1 MREDWEIMEIMVQ
14 FNVDNRYMKTRISL
28 RLLQT
33 YFVGAMALLAGC
45 QQEMTEPEINQDN
58 NREVPVVL
66 TARQGGGTDARTT
79 YTPSTPE
86 DDGSIAMGV
95 KWDGGEDEMLAYTY
109 YNKEGAGVHFN
120 CLFPVEN
127 SISADGK
134 SQDFEG
140 TIIKNDEENGLM
152 HYIFYPCPRDN
163 WITKDV
169 AGQTLTVR
177 YPMNNQVQDCTPGNE
192 TKHLA
197 AYDIMRAMDFEVESG
212 NTTIE
217 FEHLTSLLYMD
228 FTLPENKAISTI
240 KLISDKAIF
249 GTEYRMKFKVLY
261 SGCESGTDDDKMA
274 TTMDLTLQNDAADNS
289 VKGYLMLTPYGIP
302 TSYAV
307 NISAEAIAA
316 DGTVYQSGTTTINIA
331 SGYLFEP
338 GKCKTMKRT
347 LTKKET
353 YVKDGTTLTL
363 NTSAGG
369 LTSLLQSLPTTAYE
383 DVTTLKIEGTL
394 SNDDLKQTTNNE
406 LFNTEYSL
414 QSSILGNWLRSYAG
428 GITTLDLSAVNG
440 LTIISE
446 MAFYGCGISSLGNS
460 SLKKVILPEGVVK
473 IDKNAFLFAQITE
486 IVLPATLKTIGH
498 NALGDTDLSTVTL
511 PQGLEI
517 IEDFAFLGSDVT
529 TLIIP
534 STVTSIG
541 MSSLPTHYLGTTIV
555 FEGTTYGL
563 LDVEKFG
570 DSMSME
576 YVSLLLPSVT
586 TYSAASDIKE
596 QCTFVHEMMN
606 PMDPSIIETMT
617 FAPKVYYNWSGSGT
631 YENATDSEKLNKAN
645 YTSL

>member
-86 DDGSIAMGV
+86 NDGSIAMGV

-109 YNKEGAGVHFN
+109 YDSEGVN
-120 CLFPVEN
+120 LYYLFPVEN
-127 SISADGK
+127 SISNDGK

-140 TIIKNDEENGLM
+140 TIIKNDGENAQWHWL
-152 HYIFYPCPRDN
+152 FYPCPWDS
-163 WITKDV
+163 WITQDDV
-169 AGQTLTVR
+169 NKTLTIR

-197 AYDIMRAMDFEVESG
+197 AYDIMTKLNNQVESG
-212 NTTIE
+212 NASISL
-217 FEHLTSLLYMD
+217 EHHTSLLYMD
-228 FTLPENKAISTI
+228 FTLPEDKAISTI
-240 KLISDKAIF
+240 RLTSDQAIF
-249 GTEYRMKFKVLY
+249 GTDYKMEFRLLG
-261 SGCESGTDDDKMA
+261 SALSSGTDDDKMA

-369 LTSLLQSLPTTAYE
+369 LTSFLQSLPTTAYE

-541 MSSLPTHYLGTTIV
+541 MSSLSTHYLGTTIV

-606 PMDPSIIETMT
+606 PMDPSIIETIT
-617 FAPKVYYNWSGSGT
+617 FSPEVYYNWNGSGA
-631 YENATDSEKLNKAN
+631 YEDATDAEKLNKAN

>member
-86 DDGSIAMGV
+86 NDGSIAMGV

-109 YNKEGAGVHFN
+109 YDSEGVHLYY
-120 CLFPVEN
+120 LFPVEN
-127 SISADGK
+127 SISNDGK

-140 TIIKNDEENGLM
+140 TIIKNDGENAQWHWL
-152 HYIFYPCPRDN
+152 FYPCPWDS
-163 WITKDV
+163 WITQDDV
-169 AGQTLTVR
+169 NKTLTIR

-197 AYDIMRAMDFEVESG
+197 AYDIMTKLNNQVESG
-212 NTTIE
+212 NASISL
-217 FEHLTSLLYMD
+217 EHHTSLLYMD
-228 FTLPENKAISTI
+228 FTLPEDKAISTI
-240 KLISDKAIF
+240 RLTSDQAIF
-249 GTEYRMKFKVLY
+249 GTDYKMEFRLLG
-261 SGCESGTDDDKMA
+261 SALSSGTDDDKMA
-274 TTMDLTLQNDAADNS
+274 TTMELTLQNDAADNS

-369 LTSLLQSLPTTAYE
+369 LTSLLQSLPMTAYE

-440 LTIISE
+440 LTIIPE

-541 MSSLPTHYLGTTIV
+541 MSSLSTHYLGTTIV

-606 PMDPSIIETMT
+606 PMDPSIIETIT
-617 FAPKVYYNWSGSGT
+617 FSPEVYYNWNGSGA
-631 YENATDSEKLNKAN
+631 YEDATDAEKLNKAN

>member
-1 MREDWEIMEIMVQ
+1 
-14 FNVDNRYMKTRISL
+14 MKTRISF

-109 YNKEGAGVHFN
+109 YDSEGVHLYY
-120 CLFPVEN
+120 LFPVEN
-127 SISADGK
+127 SISNDGK

-140 TIIKNDEENGLM
+140 TIIKNEGENAQW
-152 HYIFYPCPRDN
+152 HWFFYPCPWDD
-163 WITKDV
+163 WITQDEVNK
-169 AGQTLTVR
+169 TLTIR
-177 YPMNNQVQDCTPGNE
+177 YPMNNQVQDCTSGNE

-197 AYDIMRAMDFEVESG
+197 AYDIMTKLNNQVESG
-212 NTTIE
+212 NATISL
-217 FEHLTSLLYMD
+217 EHHTSLLYMD
-228 FTLPENKAISTI
+228 FTLPENKAISKI

-249 GTEYRMKFKVLY
+249 GTEYRMKFRLQDA
-261 SGCESGTDDDKMA
+261 GCSSGTDDDKM
-274 TTMDLTLQNDAADNS
+274 TNTMELTLQNDAADNS

-307 NISAEAIAA
+307 NISAEAIAV

-383 DVTTLKIEGTL
+383 GVTTLKIEGTL
-394 SNDDLKQTTNNE
+394 SNADLKQTTNNE
-406 LFNTEYSL
+406 LFNTEYSP

-460 SLKKVILPEGVVK
+460 SLKKVILPEGVTT
-473 IDKNAFLFAQITE
+473 IGDDAFNFASITE
-486 IVLPATLKTIGH
+486 IVLPTTLEIIGNDSFRSTEISMLSLPQGLKTIGM
-498 NALGDTDLSTVTL
+498 T
-511 PQGLEI
+511 
-517 IEDFAFLGSDVT
+517 AFYWCSYLT
-529 TLIIP
+529 QLIIP
-534 STVTSIG
+534 SSVTSIG
-541 MSSLPTHYLGTTIV
+541 DNSLPSNNNTTV
-555 FEGTTYGL
+555 VLEGVTYSL
-563 LDVEKFG
+563 LNDDKFAN
-570 DSMSME
+570 SE
-576 YVSLLLPSVT
+576 NLNYVSLLLPSVT
-586 TYSAASDIKE
+586 ENSIASGVKNSCFFE
-596 QCTFVHEMMN
+596 NVYLE
-606 PMDPSIIETMT
+606 MT
-617 FAPKVYYNWSGSGT
+617 FAPKVYYNWGGSGIF
-631 YENATDSEKLNKAN
+631 ENATDSEKLNKAN

>member
-1 MREDWEIMEIMVQ
+1 MVITEQ
-14 FNVDNRYMKTRISL
+14 FKAENMKTRISF

-109 YNKEGAGVHFN
+109 YDSEGVHLYY
-120 CLFPVEN
+120 LFPVEN
-127 SISADGK
+127 SISNDGK

-140 TIIKNDEENGLM
+140 TIIKNEGENAQW
-152 HYIFYPCPRDN
+152 HWFFYPCPWDD
-163 WITKDV
+163 WITQDEVNK
-169 AGQTLTVR
+169 TLTIR
-177 YPMNNQVQDCTPGNE
+177 YPMNNQVQDCTSGNE

-197 AYDIMRAMDFEVESG
+197 AYDIMTKLNNQVESG
-212 NTTIE
+212 NATISL
-217 FEHLTSLLYMD
+217 EHHTSLLYMD
-228 FTLPENKAISTI
+228 FTLPENKAISKI

-249 GTEYRMKFKVLY
+249 GTEYRMKFRLQDA
-261 SGCESGTDDDKMA
+261 GCSSGTDDDKM
-274 TTMDLTLQNDAADNS
+274 TNTMELTLQNDAADNS

-307 NISAEAIAA
+307 NISAEAIAV

-383 DVTTLKIEGTL
+383 GVTTLKIEGTL
-394 SNDDLKQTTNNE
+394 SNADLKQTTNNE
-406 LFNTEYSL
+406 LFNTEYSP

-460 SLKKVILPEGVVK
+460 SLKKVILPEGVTT
-473 IDKNAFLFAQITE
+473 IGDDAFNFASITE
-486 IVLPATLKTIGH
+486 IVLPTTLEIIGNDSFRSTEISMLSLPQGLKTIGM
-498 NALGDTDLSTVTL
+498 T
-511 PQGLEI
+511 
-517 IEDFAFLGSDVT
+517 AFYWCSYLT
-529 TLIIP
+529 QLIIP
-534 STVTSIG
+534 SSVTSIG
-541 MSSLPTHYLGTTIV
+541 DNSLPSNNNTTV
-555 FEGTTYGL
+555 VLEGVTYSL
-563 LDVEKFG
+563 LNDDKFAN
-570 DSMSME
+570 SE
-576 YVSLLLPSVT
+576 NLNYVSLLLPSVT
-586 TYSAASDIKE
+586 ENSIASGVKNSCFFE
-596 QCTFVHEMMN
+596 NVYLE
-606 PMDPSIIETMT
+606 MT
-617 FAPKVYYNWSGSGT
+617 FAPKVYYNWGGSGIF
-631 YENATDSEKLNKAN
+631 ENATDSEKLNKAN

>member
-86 DDGSIAMGV
+86 NDGSIAMGV

-109 YNKEGAGVHFN
+109 YDSEGVHLYY
-120 CLFPVEN
+120 LFPVEN
-127 SISADGK
+127 SISNDGK

-140 TIIKNDEENGLM
+140 TIIKNDGENAQWHWL
-152 HYIFYPCPRDN
+152 FYPCPWDS
-163 WITKDV
+163 WITQDDV
-169 AGQTLTVR
+169 NKTLTIR

-197 AYDIMRAMDFEVESG
+197 AYDIMTKLNNQVESG
-212 NTTIE
+212 NASISL
-217 FEHLTSLLYMD
+217 EHHTSLLYMD
-228 FTLPENKAISTI
+228 FTLPEDKAISTI
-240 KLISDKAIF
+240 RLTSDQAIF
-249 GTEYRMKFKVLY
+249 GTDYKMEFRLLG
-261 SGCESGTDDDKMA
+261 SALSSGTDDDKMA
-274 TTMDLTLQNDAADNS
+274 TTMELTLQNDAADNS

-394 SNDDLKQTTNNE
+394 SNDDLKQTPNNE

-541 MSSLPTHYLGTTIV
+541 MSSLSTHYLGTTIV

-606 PMDPSIIETMT
+606 PMDPSIIETIT
-617 FAPKVYYNWSGSGT
+617 FSPEVYYNWNGSGA
-631 YENATDSEKLNKAN
+631 YEDATDAEKLNKAN

>member
-1 MREDWEIMEIMVQ
+1 MVITEQ
-14 FNVDNRYMKTRISL
+14 FKAENMKTRISL

-66 TARQGGGTDARTT
+66 TARQGEGTDARTT

-86 DDGSIAMGV
+86 NDGSIAMGV

-109 YNKEGAGVHFN
+109 YDSEGVHLYY
-120 CLFPVEN
+120 LFPVEN
-127 SISADGK
+127 SISNDGK

-140 TIIKNDEENGLM
+140 TIIKNDGENAQW
-152 HYIFYPCPRDN
+152 HWFFYPCPWDD
-163 WITKDV
+163 WITQDEVNK
-169 AGQTLTVR
+169 TLTIR
-177 YPMNNQVQDCTPGNE
+177 YPMNNQVQDCTSGNE

-197 AYDIMRAMDFEVESG
+197 AYDIMTKLNNQVESG
-212 NTTIE
+212 NATISL
-217 FEHLTSLLYMD
+217 EHHTSLLYMD
-228 FTLPENKAISTI
+228 FTLPENKAISKI
-240 KLISDKAIF
+240 KLTSDQAIF
-249 GTEYRMKFKVLY
+249 GTDYKMEFRLLG
-261 SGCESGTDDDKMA
+261 SALSSGTDDDKMA
-274 TTMDLTLQNDAADNS
+274 TTMELTLQNDAADNS
-289 VKGYLMLTPYGIP
+289 VKGYLMLAPYGMP
-302 TSYAV
+302 DPYTV

-383 DVTTLKIEGTL
+383 GVTTLKIEGTL
-394 SNDDLKQTTNNE
+394 SNADLKQTTNNE
-406 LFNTEYSL
+406 LFNTEYSP
-414 QSSILGNWLRSYAG
+414 QSSILGNWLRSSAG
-428 GITTLDLSAVNG
+428 SITTLDLSGVNG
-440 LTIISE
+440 LTVIPE
-446 MAFYGCGISSLGNS
+446 MAFYGCDQSGLGNS

-486 IVLPATLKTIGH
+486 IVLPATLKTIGY
-498 NALGDTDLSTVTL
+498 NALGDTDLSTVIL

-517 IEDFAFLGSDVT
+517 IEDFAFLRSDVT

-576 YVSLLLPSVT
+576 HVSLLLPSVT

-606 PMDPSIIETMT
+606 PMDPSITETT
-617 FAPKVYYNWSGSGT
+617 KISPEVYYNWGGSGA
-631 YENATDSEKLNKAN
+631 YEDATDAEKLNKAN

>member
-1 MREDWEIMEIMVQ
+1 MAVEMVIWEIMEIMVQ

-33 YFVGAMALLAGC
+33 YFVGAMALLVGC

-109 YNKEGAGVHFN
+109 YDSEGVHLYY
-120 CLFPVEN
+120 LFPVEN
-127 SISADGK
+127 SISNDGK

-152 HYIFYPCPRDN
+152 HYIFYPCPWDS

-212 NTTIE
+212 NAIIE
-217 FEHLTSLLYMD
+217 LEHFTSLLYMD
-228 FTLPENKAISTI
+228 FTLLENKAISKI
-240 KLISDKAIF
+240 KLVSDKAIF
-249 GTEYRMKFKVLY
+249 GTEYRMTFKAQN
-261 SGCESGTDDDKMA
+261 SGFESGTDDDKMA
-274 TTMDLTLQNDAADNS
+274 TTMELTLQNDAADNS

-460 SLKKVILPEGVVK
+460 SLKKVILPEGVTT
-473 IDKNAFLFAQITE
+473 IGNDAFNFASITE
-486 IVLPATLKTIGH
+486 IVLPTTLEIIGNNSFRSTEISMLSLPQGLKTIGM
-498 NALGDTDLSTVTL
+498 T
-511 PQGLEI
+511 
-517 IEDFAFLGSDVT
+517 AFYWCSYLT
-529 TLIIP
+529 QLIIP
-534 STVTSIG
+534 SSVTSIG
-541 MSSLPTHYLGTTIV
+541 DNSLPSNNNTTV
-555 FEGTTYGL
+555 VLEGVTYSLLNDDKFANFENL
-563 LDVEKFG
+563 N
-570 DSMSME
+570 

-586 TYSAASDIKE
+586 ENSIASGVKNSCIYE
-596 QCTFVHEMMN
+596 NVYMG
-606 PMDPSIIETMT
+606 MT
-617 FAPKVYYNWSGSGT
+617 FAPKVYYNWGGSGIF
-631 YENATDSEKLNKAN
+631 ENATDSEKLNKAN

>member
-1 MREDWEIMEIMVQ
+1 MVVEMVIWGIMEIMVQ

-152 HYIFYPCPRDN
+152 HYIFYPCPGES

-177 YPMNNQVQDCTPGNE
+177 YPMDNQEQDCTPGNE

-261 SGCESGTDDDKMA
+261 SGCESGTDDDKM
-274 TTMDLTLQNDAADNS
+274 TNTMKLTLQNDAADNS

-307 NISAEAIAA
+307 NISAEAIAV
-316 DGTVYQSGTTTINIA
+316 DGTVYQSETTTINIA

-338 GKCKTMKRT
+338 GTCKTMKRI
-347 LTKKET
+347 LEKKET
-353 YVKDGTTLTL
+353 YTRDGDVLTL
-363 NTSAGG
+363 KTNAGG

-383 DVTTLKIEGTL
+383 GATTLKIEGTL
-394 SNDDLKQTTNNE
+394 SNGDLNQTDE
-406 LFNTEYSL
+406 LFDTQYSIK
-414 QSSILGNWLRSYAG
+414 SSVLGNWLRGYAG
-428 GITTLDLSAVNG
+428 SITTLDLSHVNG
-440 LTIISE
+440 LTTIPE
-446 MAFYGCGISSLGNS
+446 NAFYGCGQSILGNS
-460 SLKKVILPEGVVK
+460 SLKKVILPEGVTT
-473 IDKNAFLFAQITE
+473 IGDGAFSFADITE
-486 IVLPATLKTIGH
+486 IVLPTTLKTIGEIVF
-498 NALGDTDLSTVTL
+498 GYTDLSTVTL
-511 PQGLEI
+511 PQGLET
-517 IEDFAFLGSDVT
+517 IEDNAFMYSEIT

-534 STVTSIG
+534 SSVTSIG
-541 MSSLPTHYLGTTIV
+541 MMSLPTNNNTTIV
-555 FEGTTYGL
+555 FEGTTYQL
-563 LDVEKFG
+563 LDDDKFEESW
-570 DSMSME
+570 DLD

-586 TYSAASDIKE
+586 
-596 QCTFVHEMMN
+596 
-606 PMDPSIIETMT
+606 DPSVASGVKTSCEYYEDYVGDTYI
-617 FAPKVYYNWSGSGT
+617 PKVYYNWGGSGS
-631 YENATDSEKLNKAN
+631 YEDASDTEKLNKAN
-645 YTSL
+645 YTECN

>member
-86 DDGSIAMGV
+86 NDGSIAMGV

-109 YNKEGAGVHFN
+109 YDSEGVHLYY
-120 CLFPVEN
+120 LFPVEN
-127 SISADGK
+127 SISNDGK

-140 TIIKNDEENGLM
+140 TIIKNDGENAQWHWL
-152 HYIFYPCPRDN
+152 FYPCPWDS
-163 WITKDV
+163 WITQDDV
-169 AGQTLTVR
+169 NKTLTIR
-177 YPMNNQVQDCTPGNE
+177 YPMNNQVHDCTPGNE

-197 AYDIMRAMDFEVESG
+197 AYDIMTKLNNQVESG
-212 NTTIE
+212 NASISL
-217 FEHLTSLLYMD
+217 EHHTSLLYMD
-228 FTLPENKAISTI
+228 FTLPEDKAISTI
-240 KLISDKAIF
+240 RLTSDQAIF
-249 GTEYRMKFKVLY
+249 GTDYKMEFRLLG
-261 SGCESGTDDDKMA
+261 SALSSGTDDDKMA
-274 TTMDLTLQNDAADNS
+274 TTMELTLQNDAADNS

-606 PMDPSIIETMT
+606 PMDPSIIETIT
-617 FAPKVYYNWSGSGT
+617 FSPEVYYNWNGSGA
-631 YENATDSEKLNKAN
+631 YEDATDAEKLNKAN

>member
-86 DDGSIAMGV
+86 NDGSIAMGV
-95 KWDGGEDEMLAYTY
+95 KWDGSEMLPYTFY
-109 YNKEGAGVHFN
+109 DSEGVHLYY
-120 CLFPVEN
+120 LFPVEN
-127 SISADGK
+127 SISNDGK

-140 TIIKNDEENGLM
+140 TIIKNDGENAQWHWL
-152 HYIFYPCPRDN
+152 FYPCPWDS
-163 WITKDV
+163 WITQDDV
-169 AGQTLTVR
+169 NKTLTIR
-177 YPMNNQVQDCTPGNE
+177 YPMNNQVQDCTSGNE

-197 AYDIMRAMDFEVESG
+197 AYDIMTKLNNQVESG
-212 NTTIE
+212 NATISL
-217 FEHLTSLLYMD
+217 EHHTSLLYMD
-228 FTLPENKAISTI
+228 FTLPENKAISKI
-240 KLISDKAIF
+240 KLTSDQAIF
-249 GTEYRMKFKVLY
+249 GTDYKMEFRLLG
-261 SGCESGTDDDKMA
+261 SALSSGTDDDKMA
-274 TTMDLTLQNDAADNS
+274 TTMELTLQNDAADNS

-338 GKCKTMKRT
+338 GKCKTMKRI
-347 LTKKET
+347 LEKKET
-353 YVKDGTTLTL
+353 YTRDGDVLTL

-541 MSSLPTHYLGTTIV
+541 MSSLSTHYLGTTIV

-606 PMDPSIIETMT
+606 PMDPSIIETIT
-617 FAPKVYYNWSGSGT
+617 FSPEVYYNWNGSGA
-631 YENATDSEKLNKAN
+631 YEDATDAEKLNKAN

>member
-1 MREDWEIMEIMVQ
+1 MREDWKIMEIMVQ
-14 FNVDNRYMKTRISL
+14 FNVDNRCMKTRISL

-33 YFVGAMALLAGC
+33 YFVGAMALLVGC
-45 QQEMTEPEINQDN
+45 QQEMTEPEISQDN

-86 DDGSIAMGV
+86 NDGSIAMGV

-152 HYIFYPCPRDN
+152 HYIFYPCPSDN

-197 AYDIMRAMDFEVESG
+197 DYDIMWTMNSQLESG
-212 NTTIE
+212 NAIIDL
-217 FEHLTSLLYMD
+217 EHRTSLLYMD
-228 FTLPENKAISTI
+228 FTLPENKAVSTI

-249 GTEYRMKFKVLY
+249 GTEYRMTFRVLNT
-261 SGCESGTDDDKMA
+261 GCASGTDDDKMA
-274 TTMDLTLQNDAADNS
+274 TTMELTLQNDAADNS
-289 VKGYLMLTPYGIP
+289 VKGYLMLAPYGMP
-302 TSYAV
+302 DPYTV

-347 LTKKET
+347 LVKKEP
-353 YVKDGTTLTL
+353 YVKNGTTLTL
-363 NTSAGG
+363 NTNAGG

-406 LFNTEYSL
+406 LFNTEYSP
-414 QSSILGNWLRSYAG
+414 QSSILGNWLRSSAG
-428 GITTLDLSAVNG
+428 SITTLDLSGVSG
-440 LTIISE
+440 LTVIPE
-446 MAFYGCGISSLGNS
+446 MAFYGCGQSGPGNS
-460 SLKKVILPEGVVK
+460 SLKKVILPEGVTT
-473 IDKNAFLFAQITE
+473 IGDNAFSFAGITE
-486 IVLPATLKTIGH
+486 IVLPTTLEIIGNDSFRSTEISMLSLPQGLKTIGTR
-498 NALGDTDLSTVTL
+498 AFYWCYDLT
-511 PQGLEI
+511 Q
-517 IEDFAFLGSDVT
+517 
-529 TLIIP
+529 LIIP
-534 STVTSIG
+534 SSVTSIG
-541 MSSLPTHYLGTTIV
+541 DNSLPSNNNTTV
-555 FEGTTYGL
+555 VLEGVTYNL
-563 LDVEKFG
+563 LNDDKFANP
-570 DSMSME
+570 E
-576 YVSLLLPSVT
+576 NLNYVSLLLPSVT
-586 TYSAASDIKE
+586 ENSIASDVKNSCIFE
-596 QCTFVHEMMN
+596 SVYMGV
-606 PMDPSIIETMT
+606 T

>member
-1 MREDWEIMEIMVQ
+1 MREDWKIMEIMVQ

-86 DDGSIAMGV
+86 NDGSIAMGV

-109 YNKEGAGVHFN
+109 YDSEGVHLYY
-120 CLFPVEN
+120 LFPVEN
-127 SISADGK
+127 SISNDGK

-140 TIIKNDEENGLM
+140 TIIKNDGENAQWHWL
-152 HYIFYPCPRDN
+152 FYPCPWDS
-163 WITKDV
+163 WITQDDV
-169 AGQTLTVR
+169 NKTLTIR

-197 AYDIMRAMDFEVESG
+197 AYDIMTKLNNQVESG
-212 NTTIE
+212 NASISL
-217 FEHLTSLLYMD
+217 EHHTSLLYMD
-228 FTLPENKAISTI
+228 FTLPEDKAISTI
-240 KLISDKAIF
+240 RLTSDQAIF
-249 GTEYRMKFKVLY
+249 GTDYKMEFRLLG
-261 SGCESGTDDDKMA
+261 SALSSGTDDDKMA
-274 TTMDLTLQNDAADNS
+274 TTMELTLQNDAADNS

-606 PMDPSIIETMT
+606 PMDPSIIETIT
-617 FAPKVYYNWSGSGT
+617 FSPEVYYNWNGSGA
-631 YENATDSEKLNKAN
+631 YEDATDAEKLNKAN

>member
-86 DDGSIAMGV
+86 NDGSIAMGV

-109 YNKEGAGVHFN
+109 YDSEGVHLYY
-120 CLFPVEN
+120 LFPVEN
-127 SISADGK
+127 SISNDGK

-140 TIIKNDEENGLM
+140 TIIKNDGENAQWHWL
-152 HYIFYPCPRDN
+152 FYPCPWDS
-163 WITKDV
+163 WITQDDV
-169 AGQTLTVR
+169 NKTLTIR

-197 AYDIMRAMDFEVESG
+197 AYDIMTKLNNQVESG
-212 NTTIE
+212 NASISL
-217 FEHLTSLLYMD
+217 EHHTSLLYMD
-228 FTLPENKAISTI
+228 FTLPEDKAISTI
-240 KLISDKAIF
+240 RLTSDQAIF
-249 GTEYRMKFKVLY
+249 GTDYKMEFRLLG
-261 SGCESGTDDDKMA
+261 SALSSGTDDDKMA
-274 TTMDLTLQNDAADNS
+274 TTMELTLQNDAADNS

-596 QCTFVHEMMN
+596 QCTFVHEMMD
-606 PMDPSIIETMT
+606 PMDPSITETT
-617 FAPKVYYNWSGSGT
+617 KFSPEVYYNWGGSGT

>member
-1 MREDWEIMEIMVQ
+1 MREDWKIMEIMVQ

-33 YFVGAMALLAGC
+33 YFVGAMTLLAGC

-66 TARQGGGTDARTT
+66 TARQGGGTDARTI

-86 DDGSIAMGV
+86 NDGSIAMGV

-109 YNKEGAGVHFN
+109 YDSEGVN
-120 CLFPVEN
+120 LYYLFPVEN
-127 SISADGK
+127 SISNDGK

-140 TIIKNDEENGLM
+140 TIIKNDGENAQWHWL
-152 HYIFYPCPRDN
+152 FYPCPWDS
-163 WITKDV
+163 WITQDDV
-169 AGQTLTVR
+169 NKTLTIR

-197 AYDIMRAMDFEVESG
+197 AYDIMTKLNNQVESG
-212 NTTIE
+212 NASISL
-217 FEHLTSLLYMD
+217 EHHTSLLYMD
-228 FTLPENKAISTI
+228 FTLPEDKAISTI
-240 KLISDKAIF
+240 RLTSDQAIF
-249 GTEYRMKFKVLY
+249 GTDYKMEFRLLG
-261 SGCESGTDDDKMA
+261 SALSSGTDDDKMA
-274 TTMDLTLQNDAADNS
+274 TTMELTLQNDAADNS

-541 MSSLPTHYLGTTIV
+541 MSSLSTHYLGTTIV

-606 PMDPSIIETMT
+606 PMDPSIIETIT
-617 FAPKVYYNWSGSGT
+617 FSPEVYYNWNGSGA
-631 YENATDSEKLNKAN
+631 YEDATDAEKLNKAN

>member
-1 MREDWEIMEIMVQ
+1 MREDWKIMEIMVQ

-86 DDGSIAMGV
+86 NDGSIAMGV
-95 KWDGGEDEMLAYTY
+95 KWDGSEMLPYTY
-109 YNKEGAGVHFN
+109 YDSEGVHLYY
-120 CLFPVEN
+120 LFPVEN
-127 SISADGK
+127 SISNDGK

-140 TIIKNDEENGLM
+140 TIIKNDGENAQWHWL
-152 HYIFYPCPRDN
+152 FCPLPLN
-163 WITKDV
+163 NGITQDDTEK
-169 AGQTLTVR
+169 TLTVR

-197 AYDIMRAMDFEVESG
+197 AYDIMTKLNNQVESG
-212 NTTIE
+212 NATISL
-217 FEHLTSLLYMD
+217 EHHTSLLYMD
-228 FTLPENKAISTI
+228 FTLPEDKAISAIRLT
-240 KLISDKAIF
+240 SDQAIF
-249 GTEYRMKFKVLY
+249 GTDYKMEFRLLG
-261 SGCESGTDDDKMA
+261 SALSSGTDDDKMA
-274 TTMDLTLQNDAADNS
+274 TTMELTLQNDAADNS

-316 DGTVYQSGTTTINIA
+316 DGTVYQSETTTINIA

-353 YVKDGTTLTL
+353 YVKDGTTLIL

-406 LFNTEYSL
+406 LFNTEYSP
-414 QSSILGNWLRSYAG
+414 QSSILGNWLRSSAG
-428 GITTLDLSAVNG
+428 SITTLDLSGVNG
-440 LTIISE
+440 LTVIPE
-446 MAFYGCGISSLGNS
+446 MAFYGCGQSDLGNS
-460 SLKKVILPEGVVK
+460 SLKKVILPEGVTT
-473 IDKNAFLFAQITE
+473 IGDGAFSFADITE
-486 IVLPATLKTIGH
+486 IVLPTTLEIIGNDSFRSTEISMLSLPQGLKTIGT
-498 NALGDTDLSTVTL
+498 G
-511 PQGLEI
+511 
-517 IEDFAFLGSDVT
+517 AFYWCYNLT
-529 TLIIP
+529 QLIIP
-534 STVTSIG
+534 SSVTSIG
-541 MSSLPTHYLGTTIV
+541 DNSLPSNINNTTV
-555 FEGTTYGL
+555 VLEGVTYNL
-563 LDVEKFG
+563 LNDDKFANREKLN
-570 DSMSME
+570 

-586 TYSAASDIKE
+586 ENSIASDVKNSCIFE
-596 QCTFVHEMMN
+596 NVYMGV
-606 PMDPSIIETMT
+606 T